1 MEEEDFS
8 YPVYKSLMKRK
19 LTLGIPLV
27 PLLIIAL
34 ITIVTFIA
42 LESLIMVPIAI
53 LAVLILRAIT
63 KKDEYAIEIFLSSLL
78 QPDDLY

>member
-1 MEEEDFS
+1 MEETDYS
-8 YPVYKSLMKRK
+8 MPVYKSLMKRK

-34 ITIVTFIA
+34 TTVVTFIA

-53 LAVLILRAIT
+53 VAILILRTIT

-78 QPDDLY
+78 QPDELY

>member
-1 MEEEDFS
+1 MDEDYS
-8 YPVYKSLMKRK
+8 MPVYKSLMRRK

-34 ITIVTFIA
+34 VTVIFFIA
-42 LESLIMVPIAI
+42 FESLIMVPIAVI
-53 LAVLILRAIT
+53 TVLILRAIT

-78 QPDDLY
+78 QPDELY